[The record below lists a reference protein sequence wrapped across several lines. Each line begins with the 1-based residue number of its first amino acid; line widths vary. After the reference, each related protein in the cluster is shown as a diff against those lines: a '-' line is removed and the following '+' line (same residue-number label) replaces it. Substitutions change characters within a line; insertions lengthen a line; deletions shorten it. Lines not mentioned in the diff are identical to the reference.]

1 MNPKGV
7 RNVAIPEQID
17 APELADYLDVMSRA
31 IFQAGMSWAL
41 VESKWDEFRR
51 VFAGF
56 DPVRVAAFG
65 EADAAWLAQEP
76 GIVRSR
82 KKIDGTIENARTL
95 LAIDREFGGLKHYL
109 HSFDSYEALSRDL
122 RKRFKFLGELS
133 VYYFLFRVK
142 EPVPPF
148 DRWVATIPGHHPR
161 MREMVEAARA
171 KGTST
176 ETPQEP

>member
-7 RNVAIPEQID
+7 ANVAIPEQIETPD
-17 APELADYLDVMSRA
+17 LADYLDVMSRA

-41 VESKWDEFRR
+41 VESKWDGFRR
-51 VFAGF
+51 VFHGF
-56 DPVRVAAFG
+56 DPARVAAFG
-65 EADAAWLAQEP
+65 PADVAWLAQEP
-76 GIVRSR
+76 EIVRSR
-82 KKIDGTIENARTL
+82 KKIEGTIENARTL
-95 LAIDREFGGLKHYL
+95 LALDREHSGFHNYL
-109 HSFDSYEALSRDL
+109 HAFDSYEGLCRDL

-133 VYYFLFRVK
+133 VYYFLFRVR

-148 DRWVATIPGHHPR
+148 DAWVATIPGYHPR

-176 ETPQEP
+176 ETSQET